1 MTSFK
6 GGSPRPARVL
16 FGTLIVSIILFAATR
31 LPDHPDGF
39 AWPAF
44 LRIPVEW
51 PLICLLGLLLPFL
64 LARLLGYLL
73 ALFVVLIL
81 MLKLADTGAQIA
93 LERSF
98 NPYLDIKMVM
108 DGWNIVSGSVGQGVA
123 LIAVVVVLLLLAVLV
138 VLLARSWRLMV
149 SASGMLR
156 TGLLV
161 GFGLL
166 AAFGAGL
173 LQMGSSY
180 ADLRVA
186 ADLTNR
192 IHHVARSVEDMRAFE
207 AVVARGE
214 GPRQG
219 AGLFGRLQ
227 GRDVIVIFIESYG
240 RSAIEDPQYANVT
253 GPRLAAMEQEIATAG
268 LQSSST
274 WVTSPTVGGLS
285 WLAHGTLMSGLWVDN
300 QARYD
305 RLMISAQPSLN
316 RLFSEAGWQT
326 VAVMPAITM
335 DWPEAGYYGYRQIL
349 AAKDL
354 GYKGKPFN
362 WVTMPDQYTLSA
374 FERLA
379 RVPARAKGEKVMAE
393 IALISSH
400 APWTPVATMLDWS
413 AVGDGSIFDEQ
424 ATSGDP
430 PSVVWADPERVRRQ
444 YIGTIDY
451 ALQAVSSYIA
461 NYGSDAVFVI
471 LGDHQP
477 ARIITGP
484 NASRAVPVHI
494 VSADADLIGSFK
506 EKGLS
511 PGMKPSLDA
520 VEMPMNTVRQIL
532 IDTFSGR

>member
-1 MTSFK
+1 MSFFR
-6 GGSPRPARVL
+6 GGSARPARVL
-16 FGTLIVSIILFAATR
+16 FGTLIVSIILFAAMR
-31 LPDHPDGF
+31 LPDHPDNF

-44 LRIPVEW
+44 LRLPVEW
-51 PLICLLGLLLPFL
+51 PLLCLLGLLLPFR

-73 ALFVVLIL
+73 ALLVVMAL
-81 MLKLADTGAQIA
+81 MLKLADIGAQIA

-123 LIAVVVVLLLLAVLV
+123 LIAVSVVLLLLAVLV

-149 SASGMLR
+149 SASGTFR
-156 TGLLV
+156 TSLLV

-186 ADLTNR
+186 ADLNNR
-192 IHHVARSVEDMRAFE
+192 IHHVARSVDDMRTFE
-207 AVVARGE
+207 AVLAGGE

-240 RSAIEDPQYANVT
+240 RSAIEDPQYAGVT
-253 GPRLAAMEQEIATAG
+253 GPRLTAVEQEIAAAG
-268 LQSSST
+268 LQSAST
-274 WVTSPTVGGLS
+274 WATSPTVGGLS

-305 RLMISAQPSLN
+305 RLMISPQPSLN

-335 DWPEAGYYGYRQIL
+335 DWPEAGYYGYRQIF

-354 GYKGKPFN
+354 GYQGKPFN

-379 RVPARAKGEKVMAE
+379 RAPARAKGEKVMAE

-494 VSADADLIGSFK
+494 VSADAALIGSF
-506 EKGLS
+506 EGKGFS
-511 PGMKPSLDA
+511 PGMKPSIDA
-520 VEMPMNTVRQIL
+520 TEMPMNTVRQIL
-532 IDTFSGR
+532 IDAFSGR

>member
-1 MTSFK
+1 MVTFS
-6 GGSPRPARVL
+6 GDSGRWERALV
-16 FGTLIVSIILFAATR
+16 GTLIVSAILFAAMR
-31 LPDHPDGF
+31 LPDHPDAVGF
-39 AWPAF
+39 DAF
-44 LRIPVEW
+44 RRLPLEW
-51 PLICLLGLLLPFL
+51 PLLCLLGLLLPFG
-64 LARLLGYLL
+64 LARLLGSLL
-73 ALFVVLIL
+73 APLVVLIL
-81 MLKLADTGAQIA
+81 LLKIADIGAQTA

-98 NPYLDIKMVM
+98 NPYLDIKMVL
-108 DGWNIVSGSVGQGVA
+108 DGWNIVSGSIGRAAA
-123 LIAVVVVLLLLAVLV
+123 LVAVVAVLLGLLLVMLLLAKSWRMMISAKGSFRSGLLAFFGLLLLLGAA
-138 VLLARSWRLMV
+138 LA
-149 SASGMLR
+149 
-156 TGLLV
+156 
-161 GFGLL
+161 
-166 AAFGAGL
+166 
-173 LQMGSSY
+173 QMGNPR

-192 IHHVARSVEDMRAFE
+192 VTAVARSIEDIRTFE
-207 AVVARGE
+207 GMLAQGE

-219 AGLFGRLQ
+219 ADLFARLK

-240 RSAIEDPQYANVT
+240 RSAIEDPQYAGVT
-253 GPRLAAMEQEIATAG
+253 VPRLAAMDREIAAAG
-268 LQSSST
+268 LQSAST

-285 WLAHGTLMSGLWVDN
+285 WLAHGTLLSGLWVDN

-305 RLMISAQPSLN
+305 RLMISKQPSLN

-335 DWPEAGYYGYRQIL
+335 EWPEAGYYGYRKIL
-349 AAKDL
+349 SATEL
-354 GYKGKPFN
+354 GYKGQPFN

-379 RVPARAKGEKVMAE
+379 RVPARGKGQNVMAE

-400 APWTPVATMLDWS
+400 APWTPVPKMIDWN
-413 AVGDGSIFDEQ
+413 AVGDGSVFSQQ

-430 PSVVWADPERVRRQ
+430 PSVVWSDPERVRRQ

-461 NYGSDAVFVI
+461 GYGSDAVFVI

-484 NASRAVPVHI
+484 DASRAVPVHI
-494 VSADADLIGSFK
+494 VTGDAELISAFRAKGFVSGMTPAPDMP
-506 EKGLS
+506 EK
-511 PGMKPSLDA
+511 
-520 VEMPMNTVRQIL
+520 PMNALRPIL